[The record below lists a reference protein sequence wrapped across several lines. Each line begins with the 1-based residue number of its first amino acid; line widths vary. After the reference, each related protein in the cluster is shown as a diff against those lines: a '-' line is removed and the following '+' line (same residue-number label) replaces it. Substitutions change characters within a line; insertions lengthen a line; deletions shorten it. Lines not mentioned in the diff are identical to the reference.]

1 MKKYITKLIVGL
13 IAITSVSFSQTV
25 SATAGFESEYV
36 FRGQASGAN
45 VGSTE
50 FNLNLASKTNL
61 TLLGLWNFDNL
72 NTSVREIDVALTQGY
87 AIDKATT
94 LKVGGVGYF
103 YPKASATNGE
113 TNYSFEVFG
122 SLSYDAFLSPT
133 VSAGYDLNL
142 RQVFAEGS
150 ISQPINLFL
159 LAKGFKLVPSA
170 TLGWVGAK
178 DAFPELRGPTVKES
192 YYYLTGKLDL
202 VYEGQNVVVGAG
214 YRHNYLNNS
223 VTTNNN
229 WLGGFV
235 ALKF

>member
-25 SATAGFESEYV
+25 SATAGFESDYV
-36 FRGQASGAN
+36 FRGVAGGTN
-45 VGSTE
+45 VGTSEVTV
-50 FNLNLASKTNL
+50 NLPSKTSL
-61 TLLGLWNFDNL
+61 SVVGLWDFDNL
-72 NTSVREIDVALTQGY
+72 NTTVRELDVALTQGY

-103 YPKASATNGE
+103 YPKAAPAKGE
-113 TNYSFEVFG
+113 TNYSVEVFG
-122 SLSYDAFLSPT
+122 SLAYDAFLSPT
-133 VSAGYDLNL
+133 VAAGYDLNL

-150 ISQPINLFL
+150 LSQPINLFL
-159 LAKGFKLVPSA
+159 LAKGFKLVPAA

-178 DAFPELRGPTVKES
+178 DALPERRGGPVKDS

-202 VYEGQNVVVGAG
+202 VYEAKNVVVGAG

-223 VTTNNN
+223 VTTNNS

-235 ALKF
+235 TVKF

>member
-25 SATAGFESEYV
+25 SATAGFESDYV
-36 FRGQASGAN
+36 FRGVAGGTN
-45 VGSTE
+45 VGSSEVTV
-50 FNLNLASKTNL
+50 NLPSKTSL
-61 TLLGLWNFDNL
+61 TVLGLWNFDNL
-72 NTSVREIDVALTQGY
+72 NTTVREVDVALTQGY
-87 AIDKATT
+87 AVDKATT

-103 YPKASATNGE
+103 YPKAAAAKGE
-113 TNYSFEVFG
+113 TNYSIEVFG
-122 SLSYDAFLSPT
+122 SLAYDAFLTPT

-150 ISQPINLFL
+150 LSQPISLFL
-159 LAKGFKLVPSA
+159 LAKGFKLVPAA

-178 DAFPELRGPTVKES
+178 DALPELRGPTVKDS

-223 VTTNNN
+223 VTTNNS

-235 ALKF
+235 TVKF

>member
-25 SATAGFESEYV
+25 SATAGFESDYV
-36 FRGQASGAN
+36 FRGVAGGTN
-45 VGSTE
+45 VGSSEVTV
-50 FNLNLASKTNL
+50 NLPSKTSL
-61 TLLGLWNFDNL
+61 SVVGLWDFDNL
-72 NTSVREIDVALTQGY
+72 NTTVREVDVTLSQGY
-87 AIDKATT
+87 TIDKATT

-103 YPKASATNGE
+103 YPKAAAAKGE
-113 TNYSFEVFG
+113 TNYSIEVFG
-122 SLSYDAFLSPT
+122 SLAYDAFLTPT

-150 ISQPINLFL
+150 LSQPINLFL
-159 LAKGFKLVPSA
+159 LAKGFKLVPAA

-178 DAFPELRGPTVKES
+178 DALPERRGPTVKDS
-192 YYYLTGKLDL
+192 YYYVTGKLDL
-202 VYEGQNVVVGAG
+202 VYEAKNVVVGAG

-223 VTTNNN
+223 VTTNNS

-235 ALKF
+235 TVKF